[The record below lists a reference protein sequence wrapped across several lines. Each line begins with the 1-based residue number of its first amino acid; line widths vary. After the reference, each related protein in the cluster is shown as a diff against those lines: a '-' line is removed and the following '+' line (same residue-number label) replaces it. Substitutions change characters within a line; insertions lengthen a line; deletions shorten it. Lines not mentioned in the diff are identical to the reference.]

1 MLSQSPHALSAPSAG
16 VAALALVCACALPGC
31 SSSTAFPEVGQDRA
45 TTANSVLA
53 LRIGNSPGVGADAYS
68 TGVGRLLLV
77 DGAGTGNSVDVG
89 AMIDAGLVWNASGL
103 HYGTSGAEVAVSD
116 SGTTSVPRGK
126 DERHELSRYSIDN
139 GAASLAF
146 YIDGDQQDAV
156 AVTADGGSAFAP
168 IPGMHPFNSV
178 CDGHLYSMTSTRFPG
193 NRSLPTQLDAS
204 GLQAD
209 TRPDGQGPADMLIR
223 VDPHDD
229 PQATIVGIAP
239 MDEGLDT
246 PQNEAPCY
254 DGKIYVP
261 TFHKTYPGANPDN
274 GQDPTAGEPVLQ
286 VWDTTNGTRDLV
298 PMVGDDGSPI
308 AFSPGHLDWLVGHL
322 SGSVYTFVTS
332 YGEVYSTDL
341 GTGTTRPLFTVP
353 LTDPDSQASRFT
365 VDAQNVFTLD
375 VPADSEAPLTLR
387 RDPLD
392 GGGGEVLLTVA
403 ASPVRKGTFL
413 TGGPRMVQAFA
424 LRPAYMEGFAR

>member
-1 MLSQSPHALSAPSAG
+1 MLSQSPRALSAPSAG
-16 VAALALVCACALPGC
+16 IAALALVCACALPGC
-31 SSSTAFPEVGQDRA
+31 SSSTACPEVGQDRA

-53 LRIGNSPGVGADAYS
+53 LRIGNSPGVGADACS

-126 DERHELSRYSIDN
+126 DERHELSRYSIDD
-139 GAASLAF
+139 GGASLAF
-146 YIDGDQQDAV
+146 YIDGDQQ
-156 AVTADGGSAFAP
+156 
-168 IPGMHPFNSV
+168 
-178 CDGHLYSMTSTRFPG
+178 
-193 NRSLPTQLDAS
+193 
-204 GLQAD
+204 
-209 TRPDGQGPADMLIR
+209 QGPADMLIR

-392 GGGGEVLLTVA
+392 GGGGEVLLTVD

-413 TGGPRMVQAFA
+413 TGGPLMVQAFA

>member
-1 MLSQSPHALSAPSAG
+1 MLSQSPRALSAPSAG
-16 VAALALVCACALPGC
+16 IAALVLVCACALPGC

-45 TTANSVLA
+45 TTADSVLA

-126 DERHELSRYSIDN
+126 DERHELSRYSIDD

-193 NRSLPTQLDAS
+193 NGSLPTQLDAS

-246 PQNEAPCY
+246 PQNEAPWY

-298 PMVGDDGSPI
+298 PMAGDDGSPI

-392 GGGGEVLLTVA
+392 GGGGEVLLTVD

-413 TGGPRMVQAFA
+413 TGGPLMVQAFA

>member
-1 MLSQSPHALSAPSAG
+1 MLPQSPRALAAPSAG
-16 VAALALVCACALPGC
+16 IAALALVCACALPGC

-89 AMIDAGLVWNASGL
+89 AMIDAGLVWDASGL

-126 DERHELSRYSIDN
+126 DERHELSRYSIDD

-156 AVTADGGSAFAP
+156 AVTADG
-168 IPGMHPFNSV
+168 
-178 CDGHLYSMTSTRFPG
+178 
-193 NRSLPTQLDAS
+193 
-204 GLQAD
+204 
-209 TRPDGQGPADMLIR
+209 
-223 VDPHDD
+223 
-229 PQATIVGIAP
+229 
-239 MDEGLDT
+239 
-246 PQNEAPCY
+246 
-254 DGKIYVP
+254 
-261 TFHKTYPGANPDN
+261 
-274 GQDPTAGEPVLQ
+274 
-286 VWDTTNGTRDLV
+286 TRDLV
-298 PMVGDDGSPI
+298 PMAGDDGSPI

-322 SGSVYTFVTS
+322 SGSAYTFVTS

-392 GGGGEVLLTVA
+392 GGGGEVLLTVD

-413 TGGPRMVQAFA
+413 TGGPLMVQAFA